1 MKTHKAVASLIS
13 AAQNEL
19 RCVYSRNGAERP
31 ALRRRAQSG
40 ELLKVY
46 DGIPIFMQILHT
58 GMADAAG
65 ANVGMA
71 RALAQEHPQW
81 VFGGL
86 VAVIAYDS
94 NINGICMMTA

>member
-19 RCVYSRNGAERP
+19 RCVYSRNEAEQT

-46 DGIPIFMQILHT
+46 DGIPSL
-58 GMADAAG
+58 
-65 ANVGMA
+65 
-71 RALAQEHPQW
+71 
-81 VFGGL
+81 
-86 VAVIAYDS
+86 
-94 NINGICMMTA
+94 